1 MPNELISLT
10 KEQLCNM
17 ALSKI
22 GNNRSFLTNFDT
34 DTGTVADLCRLYF
47 DYCIQLLSRMHDWS
61 VTVSYSRLPIRQF
74 LVTFKNSG
82 FPDMVEQVYQCKPF
96 MGISPADY
104 AVQDAGS
111 DASDPD
117 DNVWSTTQTIEYVT
131 DRWIIYTKNSGG
143 VKTAIIENVTTETVP
158 PLSGWTTV
166 SAYASTA
173 TASEVKEFRPQPT
186 WQHRFQTP
194 DNCVRVIYVTNTQA
208 ANERVIPNVYWE
220 MDEDGIVCNEPDIYI
235 RFNRLISL
243 HKYDTLG
250 KKTRGEHDS
259 IFREAFITLLAS
271 KLATGIL
278 NDRQLEEKLLNEF
291 YNVHIPE
298 AKRVNGFERNDMP
311 VVDSEWLEATYTSNT
326 MSSNSLPPFSQ
337 TSYGTFVD

>member
-1 MPNELISLT
+1 MPNELISST

>member
-1 MPNELISLT
+1 
-10 KEQLCNM
+10 
-17 ALSKI
+17 
-22 GNNRSFLTNFDT
+22 
-34 DTGTVADLCRLYF
+34 
-47 DYCIQLLSRMHDWS
+47 
-61 VTVSYSRLPIRQF
+61 
-74 LVTFKNSG
+74 
-82 FPDMVEQVYQCKPF
+82 
-96 MGISPADY
+96 MGHAPADY
-104 AVQDAGS
+104 AVQDDGS
-111 DASDPD
+111 DANDPD

-131 DRWIIYTKNSGG
+131 DRWIIYTKNSSN

-166 SAYASTA
+166 SAYASTV
-173 TASEVKEFRPQPT
+173 TEMEVKEFRPQPT
-186 WQHRFQTP
+186 WEHRFQLP
-194 DNCVRVIYVTNTQA
+194 DNCVRVIYVTNTKA
-208 ANERVIPNVYWE
+208 VNERVIPNVYWE
-220 MDEDGIVCNEPDIYI
+220 MDEDAIMCNEPDIYI

-259 IFREAFITLLAS
+259 IFREAFITLLAA

>member
-82 FPDMVEQVYQCKPF
+82 FPDMVEQRYDCKPF
-96 MGISPADY
+96 TGISPADY